1 MTLDEGSDTSEGPVM
16 SIEKLIQNNPQFH
29 VYKGSLTSWAIH
41 PDTLAFLYDLLEPG
55 MSTLETGC
63 GQTTVVFSAA
73 GTKHICI
80 TPDSGEA
87 DRVKQ
92 FCATLGLPQNISFL
106 IESSDVAL
114 PCSELIPAVLDH
126 VFVDGAHGFPAAII
140 DWHYTARRL
149 RLGGVLGLD
158 DFRMPSVRI
167 LYDFLC
173 IEREWELIKI
183 VRNTAFFRKIRELQG
198 INNWHSNRINRWFQ
212 GDRLMPMSKR
222 AKAVMNVTVMRMLK
236 RLKLDRVRVK
246 V

>member
-1 MTLDEGSDTSEGPVM
+1 MNNEGTAM
-16 SIEKLIQNNPQFH
+16 SIEKLIQSNPQFH
-29 VYKGSLTSWAIH
+29 VYTESLTSWAVH
-41 PDTLAFLYDLLEPG
+41 PDTLSFLYNLLEPG

-73 GTKHICI
+73 ETKHICI
-80 TPDSGEA
+80 TPDSAEA
-87 DRVKQ
+87 DRVRQ
-92 FCATLGLPQNISFL
+92 FCAALGLPPNISFL

-126 VFVDGAHGFPAAII
+126 VFIDGAHGFPAPII

-173 IEREWELIKI
+173 IEKEWELIEI
-183 VRNTAFFRKIRELQG
+183 VQNTAFFRKTRELRG
-198 INNWHSNRINRWFQ
+198 IDDWRGNRINRWFR
-212 GDRLMPMSKR
+212 GDRLMPVSERVKT
-222 AKAVMNVTVMRMLK
+222 VVNVTLMRMLK

-246 V
+246 I